1 MQSNLR
7 LHCKQIFQLIFNA
20 YCNQPQGD
28 CIGESQNLLER
39 FGNHFGHLN
48 RSTHDCC
55 QLQTDWDKYGKQCE
69 NKWFGDSA
77 SLQCFTV
84 EILCLGPEW
93 QHKEKRVS
101 RQNKLIA
108 NLPLHERYN
117 PSPSNNG
124 IYRQT
129 LEIENQMYSSIAS
142 AAETLNLSKTTI
154 RRRLGSGKYPS
165 YARKT
170 VQVGR
175 LISINGISYSSIQS
189 VVEQG
194 LAKDRFQVSR
204 RLQSANAK
212 WQFWFYIEEEKQV

>member
-1 MQSNLR
+1 MNLI
-7 LHCKQIFQLIFNA
+7 LYVEAGIYKI
-20 YCNQPQGD
+20 YCSKTNKTY
-28 CIGESQNLLER
+28 IGESQNLLER

-55 QLQTDWDKYGKQCE
+55 QLQKDWNKYGKQ
-69 NKWFGDSA
+69 S
-77 SLQCFTV
+77 FTV
-84 EILCLGPEW
+84 EILCIGPEW
-93 QHKEKRVS
+93 QHKKKRVA
-101 RQNKLIA
+101 RQNEFIA
-108 NLPLHERYN
+108 NLSLHERYN
-117 PSPSNNG
+117 PSSSNNG
-124 IYRQT
+124 VYRQT
-129 LEIENQMYSSIAS
+129 IEIENQIYSSIAS
-142 AAETLNLSKTTI
+142 AAETLNLSESTI
-154 RRRLGSGKYPS
+154 RRRLSSAKYPY

-204 RLQSANAK
+204 RLRSANAK